1 MAIKPYLYF
10 QGNCREAVD
19 FYADA
24 FQTQKQQ
31 IATYGEV
38 DNGFPMP
45 EEMKNLVMHTTLDVS
60 GSTLMMADLPPDSPY
75 AVGNNVTIALFSDDL
90 ALIDAAFAKL
100 SVGGEVEMPLQQTFW
115 SKRYGSV
122 TDKFGV
128 GWQLSHEEKAVG

>member
-60 GSTLMMADLPPDSPY
+60 GGTLMMADLPSDSPY

-100 SVGGEVEMPLQQTFW
+100 SAGGKVEMPLQQTFW

-128 GWQLSHEEKAVG
+128 SWQLSHEEKAAG